1 MIMDYDFLNG
11 FRNEDMNIPE
21 TLDDAKMT
29 LQVIDD
35 SLLDIVDVDDDVRQR
50 PGFNMETY
58 KKGLLNIYT
67 HLEALKSFVEIQMD
81 VIGDIADEYDPQE
94 IESQTIAIEDFED
107 DIFDTEQVFELACML
122 TDESF
127 TLPRLI
133 WYDENMVPR
142 AYVEPSPEQILAGYV
157 SKRRPKS

>member
-1 MIMDYDFLNG
+1 MDV
-11 FRNEDMNIPE
+11 PE
-21 TLDDAKMT
+21 TLEEAKMT
-29 LQVIDD
+29 LKVIDD
-35 SLLDIVDVDDDVRQR
+35 SLLDIVDVDDDVRKR
-50 PGFNMETY
+50 IGFNMETY

-67 HLEALKSFVEIQMD
+67 HLEALKVFVEVELD
-81 VIGDIADEYDPQE
+81 VIDDTADMHDPQE
-94 IESQTIAIEDFED
+94 VDSYRDAVEDFED

-127 TLPRLI
+127 VLPKLV

-142 AYVEPSPEQILAGYV
+142 SYVEPSPEQILAGYV